1 VERLLDPD
9 EVAAMIAWLAG
20 PDASAV
26 TGADIPVD
34 GGLAV

>member
-20 PDASAV
+20 PAGGAV